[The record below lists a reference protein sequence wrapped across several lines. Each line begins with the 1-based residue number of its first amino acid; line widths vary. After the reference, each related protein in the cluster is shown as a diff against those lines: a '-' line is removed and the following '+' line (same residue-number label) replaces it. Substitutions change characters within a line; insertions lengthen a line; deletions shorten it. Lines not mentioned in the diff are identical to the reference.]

1 MPELP
6 EELAAAADLA
16 PRVPPLQANPAI
28 QMVLYEQN
36 IMSGTNIYMRPR
48 RIKIF
53 LPFPEKAGTERK
65 IAFWSSICRALGRHG
80 AADCLL
86 ELHLP
91 GACCSYPWEIEIER
105 PWRLRDWRMI
115 ETRADEKV

>member
-1 MPELP
+1 MPEPL

-16 PRVPPLQANPAI
+16 PRAPLQAKLAI

-36 IMSGTNIYMRPR
+36 RISGTNIYMRPC
-48 RIKIF
+48 RIKIS
-53 LPFPEKAGTERK
+53 PFAGE
-65 IAFWSSICRALGRHG
+65 GGHG

-91 GACCSYPWEIEIER
+91 GACSSYPWKIEIER